1 MRERLGSVER
11 TPERGIGDN
20 QGDACRPSRAAQ
32 AVAVMTRLDAIRGRV
47 DRALLRIEDKPW
59 VVVVVAA
66 GATAGAAI
74 ALGSYAGWP
83 HVLRLVYTRHS
94 WLWLGACLLGELA
107 AYGGYMLTLRDMARV
122 DDGEE
127 MSLGL
132 SAKAVV
138 GGFGV
143 FAATRSTGGFAVDYW
158 AFQRAGA
165 SKRTATRRVL
175 GLGFLEYLVLSVI
188 ALAASAALF
197 FDLDGH
203 AGLGTTLPGLTVVP
217 ALAVAVWVTSPSRVD
232 RLSRPRRAPFKSLL
246 ANSVAGASYVRQLLL
261 SPREH
266 GLGVLGNVVYWAGDI
281 ACLWAALA
289 LSSVGLTLSKVVLA
303 YAAGY
308 VLTRRALPAGGAGFV
323 EVVLTFAL
331 VGMGVRLVPALV
343 AVVIYRLF
351 NFWLPIVPALF
362 VMPALKD
369 LRERFR
375 HRV

>member
-1 MRERLGSVER
+1 
-11 TPERGIGDN
+11 
-20 QGDACRPSRAAQ
+20 
-32 AVAVMTRLDAIRGRV
+32 
-47 DRALLRIEDKPW
+47 
-59 VVVVVAA
+59 
-66 GATAGAAI
+66 
-74 ALGSYAGWP
+74 
-83 HVLRLVYTRHS
+83 
-94 WLWLGACLLGELA
+94 
-107 AYGGYMLTLRDMARV
+107 MLTLRDMARV

-203 AGLGTTLPGLTVVP
+203 AGLATTLPGLTLVP
-217 ALAVAVWVTSPSRVD
+217 ALAVAAWVTSPARVD
-232 RLSRPRRAPFKSLL
+232 RLSRPRRAPFKRLL

-289 LSSVGLTLSKVVLA
+289 LCSVQLTLSKVILA

-369 LRERFR
+369 LRRRFR
-375 HRV
+375 HQV